1 VKSLFNQSISFK
13 IQNPIFEFYMR
24 KIQAI
29 LTKPYPLE
37 ERKQAQ
43 LKLAFIFGV
52 VVFIF
57 LFLLKPFGYTQN
69 TVAALLECGLSG
81 LITFATIAFDFLVI
95 FPLFPGYFKEEKWT
109 IGREIILTLVIIAT
123 IGTANIV
130 MGSIFW
136 GNTLSIANWL
146 TMIFYTAI
154 IGIVPATISI
164 LINQARLL
172 KKYRK
177 EVQGINGT
185 LHAINTALVKEPI
198 LIKEAVIEQTTLNE
212 ANPFYITIEAENEK
226 DNLRIE
232 AKSFLAASSAD
243 NYVKVFYR
251 ENDRIKNAMLRT
263 TLKKL
268 EENALPFP
276 ELFRCHRTAIIN
288 MAAVESLTG
297 SAQGYRL
304 QLMGLPEEIPV
315 SRNLNQVIKEKLA
328 AIHP

>member
-1 VKSLFNQSISFK
+1 MQPVC
-13 IQNPIFEFYMR
+13 PIFELYMR
-24 KIQAI
+24 TIQAI
-29 LTKPYPLE
+29 LNKPYPLE

-69 TVAALLECGLSG
+69 TVGALLECGVSG

-109 IGREIILTLVIIAT
+109 IGREIILTLIIIAT

-243 NYVKVFYR
+243 NYVKVFYL
-251 ENDRIKNAMLRT
+251 ENDQIKNAMLRT

>member
-1 VKSLFNQSISFK
+1 
-13 IQNPIFEFYMR
+13 MR
-24 KIQAI
+24 KILVI
-29 LTKPYPLE
+29 LSKPYPLE
-37 ERKQAQ
+37 ERKKAQ

-57 LFLLKPFGYTQN
+57 LFLLKPFGYTQD
-69 TVAALLECGLSG
+69 TVAALIECGVSG

-95 FPLFPGYFKEEKWT
+95 FPLFAGYFKEEKWT
-109 IGREIILTLVIIAT
+109 IGREIILTLMIIAT

-130 MGSIFW
+130 LGSIFW

-154 IGIVPATISI
+154 IGIVPATVSI

-185 LHAINTALVKEPI
+185 LHAVNTASIKEPI
-198 LIKEAVIEQTTLNE
+198 LSKDAVIEQACILE
-212 ANPFYITIEAENEK
+212 VRPLFITIEAENEK
-226 DNLRIE
+226 DSLRIE
-232 AKSFLAASSAD
+232 AKSFLAATSAD
-243 NYVKVFYR
+243 NYVKVFFR
-251 ENDRIKNAMLRT
+251 ENDQIKNAMLRT

-288 MAAVESLTG
+288 MTAVENLTG

-304 QLMGLPEEIPV
+304 QLTDFPEEIPV

>member
-1 VKSLFNQSISFK
+1 
-13 IQNPIFEFYMR
+13 MR
-24 KIQAI
+24 TIQAI
-29 LTKPYPLE
+29 LNKPYPLE

-69 TVAALLECGLSG
+69 TVGALLECGVSG

-109 IGREIILTLVIIAT
+109 IGREIILTLIIIAT

-263 TLKKL
+263 TLKKV

>member
-1 VKSLFNQSISFK
+1 
-13 IQNPIFEFYMR
+13 MR
-24 KIQAI
+24 TIQAI
-29 LTKPYPLE
+29 LNKPYPLE

-69 TVAALLECGLSG
+69 TVGALLECGVSG

-109 IGREIILTLVIIAT
+109 IGREIILTLIIIAT

-243 NYVKVFYR
+243 NYVKVFYL
-251 ENDRIKNAMLRT
+251 ENDQIKNAMLRT